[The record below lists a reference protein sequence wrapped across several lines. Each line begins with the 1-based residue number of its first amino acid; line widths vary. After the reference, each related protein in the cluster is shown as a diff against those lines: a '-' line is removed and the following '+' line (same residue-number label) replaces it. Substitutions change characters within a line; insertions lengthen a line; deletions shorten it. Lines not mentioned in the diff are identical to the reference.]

1 MNSLDHLI
9 SAEEARKRTS
19 LNLGDRAQEKINTII
34 SAINKAVNDNKFS
47 VRVNMSLGDDVGKII
62 RAKLT
67 EKRYIIKDIAATSY
81 GRDDDCSHI
90 IISW

>member
-1 MNSLDHLI
+1 MNSLDHLM
-9 SAEEARKRTS
+9 SAKEARNKTN
-19 LNLGDRAQEKINTII
+19 LNLGDRAQEKINTIV

-47 VRVNMSLGDDVGKII
+47 VRVNTTLEDDIGKIV
-62 RAKLT
+62 RVKLL
-67 EKRYIIKDIAATSY
+67 EKNYVIKDIAATCY